1 MSERT
6 ITIQGNAQGTVL
18 ITGDGNR
25 VTLGHEP
32 GVAFRLLDETF
43 RQQQA
48 HRAPADFYNGTRP
61 NWANIAHAD
70 DAPRELLDR
79 LLDFVSAAQ
88 PEQRAAVLTGLSGE
102 GKTTLLMRLA
112 WEASQAG
119 FLVLWRHYGTVEA
132 PYEKPFHGARRVL
145 IFIDDLPYVDNL
157 PRLMSDLNES
167 GLPFVLL
174 GTARTHEWA
183 NSPLRT
189 ETARLAAWQEFS
201 LERLTP
207 QEAQRLLQTLEERK
221 ALGTLA
227 DKPSSARLDY
237 LLDRLQADGQLL
249 PAMLTA
255 RAGKGFDAI
264 LEDVFSRLKRIWG
277 AEQADFL
284 LRGYAGIALA
294 HRFDFWMSRPLLAR
308 FLNVAEPDLAPRLIA
323 PLRGELTDITEAEER
338 RLYTRH
344 PWIAERA
351 LGLLCGHR
359 LPEEMDLYADLFRAL
374 GTLLAETSRP
384 EERKLLTMLPLAFK
398 YRSNFEMA
406 RHLFQRAAAADPNDA
421 VTWQSWAL
429 LEKEQGNIAQARELF
444 QRASAADPKRELL
457 TKFATWYT
465 LFDKYPTS
473 IGHALVIPKKY
484 VENYFALSTHTKTA
498 LWLMVDCVQDLL
510 AERFQP
516 DGFNVGINI
525 GAAAGQTVPH
535 VHIHLVPRYTG
546 DVENPRGGVRHV
558 IPRKGDYTTSR

>member
-6 ITIQGNAQGTVL
+6 ITIQGNARGTVL

-43 RQQQA
+43 RQQQE
-48 HRAPADFYNGTRP
+48 HRALADFYNGTRP

-70 DAPRELLDR
+70 DAPRDLLDR
-79 LLDFVSAAQ
+79 LLDFVCAAQ

-112 WEASQAG
+112 WKASQAG

-132 PYEKPFHGARRVL
+132 PYEKPFQGTRRVL
-145 IFIDDLPYVDNL
+145 IFMDDLPYVDEL

-189 ETARLAAWQEFS
+189 ETARLAAWQEFT

-207 QEAQRLLQTLEERK
+207 KEAQRLLQTLEERK

-227 DKPSSARLDY
+227 DKSPSARLDY

-249 PAMLTA
+249 PALLTA
-255 RAGKGFDAI
+255 CKGKGFDAI
-264 LEDVFSRLKRIWG
+264 LEDFFSRMEGRWG
-277 AEQADFL
+277 AEKTDFL
-284 LRGYAGIALA
+284 LRGYAGIALV
-294 HRFDFWMSRPLLAR
+294 HRFGFWTSRPLLAR
-308 FLNVAEPDLAPRLIA
+308 FLDVAEPALAPRLIA
-323 PLRGELTDITEAEER
+323 PLRGELTDITEAEQR

-359 LPEEMDLYADLFRAL
+359 LPEEIDLYADLFHAL
-374 GTLLAETSRP
+374 SVLLAETSRP
-384 EERKLLTMLPLAFK
+384 EERKLLTKLPLAFK
-398 YRSNFEMA
+398 YRGDWATA
-406 RHLFQRAAAADPNDA
+406 RRLFPLASAADPKHA
-421 VTWQSWAL
+421 PVWQAWAL
-429 LEKEQGNIAQARELF
+429 LEKEQGEIAKARELF
-444 QRASAADPKRELL
+444 ARASAADPKHAPVWQAWALLEKEQGEIAKAREL
-457 TKFATWYT
+457 FARASAA
-465 LFDKYPTS
+465 DPK
-473 IGHALVIPKKY
+473 HAPVWQAW
-484 VENYFALSTHTKTA
+484 ALLEKEQGEIA
-498 LWLMVDCVQDLL
+498 K
-510 AERFQP
+510 ARE
-516 DGFNVGINI
+516 
-525 GAAAGQTVPH
+525 
-535 VHIHLVPRYTG
+535 
-546 DVENPRGGVRHV
+546 
-558 IPRKGDYTTSR
+558 